1 MKSACILIFFS
12 ILCVGIGIA
21 TAFPL
26 LKWASFSPKTYT
38 LAVIIALSAYILKN
52 IINHV
57 KKNEPAIHRNKSLLV
72 SVVAALLI
80 SQLHANTPRYPEIKE
95 LVSRNFLYA
104 QYEEEVQSARKAL
117 KAGQEP
123 YINFY
128 TYTAVKGD
136 TIFTLSARCAV
147 TQESLATINGIENSS
162 AVLEGK
168 KLILP
173 TVPGLYIPLQPITQI
188 EFLIAKEHS
197 VKLLSENYPIYEING
212 KKYYFLK
219 DTKFSPEERAFFL
232 DSGMGLPLEK
242 YILTSSFG
250 MRKSPIS
257 GSWKFH
263 KGIDMAAPA
272 GTSVMACKGGTV
284 QYVGRNDY
292 VYGNYIIIKHD
303 GDITSKYAH
312 LKDIQVT
319 TGQTVSKGTVIGK
332 VGATGLATGPHL
344 HFEIQLKGE
353 AENPQKYLN
362 NR

>member
-1 MKSACILIFFS
+1 MKSACIIIFFS
-12 ILCVGIGIA
+12 LLCIGIGIA
-21 TAFPL
+21 FACPL
-26 LKWASFSPKTYT
+26 LNWALISPKTYT
-38 LAVIIALSAYILKN
+38 AAVIAFFCLHIINLIIKKILKRVKRNKETKKLLSSTLIALAMIC
-52 IINHV
+52 
-57 KKNEPAIHRNKSLLV
+57 
-72 SVVAALLI
+72 
-80 SQLHANTPRYPEIKE
+80 ANADSPRYPEIKE

-104 QYEEEVQSARKAL
+104 QYEEEVQMARKAL
-117 KAGQEP
+117 KAGKAP

-147 TQESLATINGIENSS
+147 TQETLATINGIENSS

-173 TVPGLYIPLQPITQI
+173 TVPGLYIPLQPSTQI
-188 EFLIAKEHS
+188 EFLIAKGNS
-197 VKLLSENYPIYEING
+197 VKILSESYPEYEING
-212 KKYYFLK
+212 KKYYFLMNER
-219 DTKFSPEERAFFL
+219 FSPEERAFFL
-232 DSGMGLPLEK
+232 DSGMGLPLER

-257 GSWKFH
+257 GKWKFH
-263 KGIDMAAPA
+263 KGIDMAAPT
-272 GTSVMACKGGTV
+272 GTPVMACKGGTV

-312 LKDIQVT
+312 LSDIKVSA
-319 TGQTVSKGTVIGK
+319 GQAVSKGTVIGK
-332 VGATGLATGPHL
+332 VGTTGLATGPHL

-362 NR
+362 K

>member
-12 ILCVGIGIA
+12 LLCIGIGTA
-21 TAFPL
+21 AAFPL
-26 LKWASFSPKTYT
+26 LKWALFSPKTYT
-38 LAVIIALSAYILKN
+38 IAVFSAIILNILFHFIKKIKHKTILLSALFAILLMPS
-52 IINHV
+52 H
-57 KKNEPAIHRNKSLLV
+57 PA
-72 SVVAALLI
+72 
-80 SQLHANTPRYPEIKE
+80 TPRYPEIKE
-95 LVSRNFLYA
+95 LISRNFLYA
-104 QYEEEVQSARKAL
+104 QYEEEVQNARKAL
-117 KAGQEP
+117 KAGKEP
-123 YINFY
+123 HINFY
-128 TYTAVKGD
+128 SYTAVKGD
-136 TIFTLSARCAV
+136 TIFTLSARCAI

-162 AVLEGK
+162 AVLEGQ

-173 TVPGLYIPLQPITQI
+173 TVPGLYIPLQPTTQI
-188 EFLIAKEHS
+188 EFLLAKEYS
-197 VKLLSENYPIYEING
+197 VKLLSENYPVYEING
-212 KKYYFLK
+212 KKYYFLL

-242 YILTSSFG
+242 YVLTSSFG

-257 GSWKFH
+257 GLWKFH

-272 GTSVMACKGGTV
+272 GTKVMACKGGTV
-284 QYVGRNDY
+284 QYVGKNDY
-292 VYGNYIIIKHD
+292 VYGNYVIIKHD

-312 LKDIQVT
+312 LSDIQIT

-332 VGATGLATGPHL
+332 VGSTGLATGPHL